1 MTLQAQVS
9 LRAYNSFGISAT
21 SAYFTEA
28 NDVASFWEA
37 WQFATTKSLPK
48 LIIGGGS
55 NILLTQDYA
64 GLVIKNNLKGKSI
77 VSASTDDI
85 ILRFM
90 SGENWHE
97 AVLWTLENNWYGL
110 ENLSLIP
117 GTMGAAPMQNIGA
130 YGVELKDVFHKLEAL
145 HLQSG
150 EIHSFSSSDCAFGYR
165 ESVFKNKFKNTYFIT
180 SVELKLQKKP
190 SIKAEYGDIIDTL
203 SKNNI
208 ALKDATP
215 KDISNAVIAI
225 RQSKLPDPKQLG
237 NAGSFFKNPSIA
249 LSQFEALTVKFPD
262 IKGYPQ
268 AQEMVKVPAGW
279 LIEQCGYK
287 GKIVGHCGSHAKQA
301 LVLVNYGQAKGNEIL
316 ALAKEIQQSVFQKFG
331 ITIEPEVNI
340 I

>member
-1 MTLQAQVS
+1 MTVHEQVS
-9 LRAYNSFGISAT
+9 LEPYNSFGISAH
-21 SAYFTEA
+21 SAFFTEVKNA
-28 NDVASFWEA
+28 VEFWEA
-37 WQFATTKSLPK
+37 SQFAAANSLPK

-55 NILLTQDYA
+55 NILLTQDYS
-64 GLVIKNNLKGKSI
+64 GLVIKNNLQGKSI
-77 VSASTDDI
+77 VSETTDDI

-97 AVLWTLENNWYGL
+97 AVLWTLANNWYGL

-150 EIHSFSSSDCAFGYR
+150 ETHTFNANDCAFGYR
-165 ESVFKNKFKNTYFIT
+165 ESVFKNKYKNTYFIT
-180 SVELKLQKKP
+180 AVELRLQKSP
-190 SIKAEYGDIIDTL
+190 HIKADYGDIIDTL

-208 ALKDATP
+208 ALQDATP
-215 KDISNAVIAI
+215 LAISKAVIAI
-225 RQSKLPDPKQLG
+225 RQSKLPDPKKLG
-237 NAGSFFKNPSIA
+237 NAGSFFKNPSISV
-249 LSQFEALTVKFPD
+249 SQFEALTNKFPD
-262 IKGYPQ
+262 IKGYSQ
-268 AQEMVKVPAGW
+268 ANEKVKVPAGW

-287 GKIVGHCGSHAKQA
+287 GKIVGNCGSHAKQA

-316 ALAKEIQQSVFQKFG
+316 ALAKEIQETVFQKFG